1 MYTVSIEVN
10 EPQITASTTE
20 ANITVSSDNSLFTVT
35 NQVSNFTVVNNS
47 PEITFTADGGNGFD
61 FTSKYRG
68 EWVSGTSYTRND
80 VVRYAYSTY
89 ISNID
94 WGDVYSSSTP
104 PPEDTGHW
112 ELFIYNE
119 WPMASLTV
127 NGTSYL
133 NGYVVVTGPE
143 LINNNLLTTNRLV
156 SSSTAT
162 FGGNIS
168 VAATITNIGG
178 SINNIGGSI
187 LGVTN
192 VGVRGTVTATNL
204 TIGARPYPHEPTR
217 DGPGTF
223 TVNGIQYPRNP
234 GIYGQ
239 VLYTNGDDRAA
250 WVNLGELVLWDLS
263 SDLLTNGFNIV
274 SGQGFYYP
282 YTTPQIT
289 IGQGPVEQGDN
300 PAAFRQYI
308 KLNESNDTTQGGIEI
323 KGNTLFKDS
332 QLNIEN
338 GIIVRGSTID
348 EPYDQTA
355 ISVTGNI
362 LVSNSI
368 TTRGLITDSL
378 ESGSASSCTP
388 PNESPSSDYLK
399 INGRITGGLIINVNP
414 TEAFPGR
421 VPGLTGFINPTGA
434 TANIPVLPG
443 FIFPDGSIL
452 TSTNNLSFTLPIA
465 SASVLGGIKV
475 GANLSINSS
484 TGVLSATATLTTA
497 TTSTLGGIVVGDYL
511 SINSSTGV
519 LSVNTASL
527 ASLSYVL
534 PIATESVL
542 GGVTVGTTLNI
553 NTTTGL
559 LNVDTATSSTI
570 GVVVPGDFLTI
581 NGSGRISVDADA
593 LLEYVTTGSVGIA
606 TTTTLGLVKI
616 GDTLNINTTT
626 GVLNADIATTASVGL
641 VRIGN
646 GINVTTTGTISIA
659 GPLGASGLTGD
670 LYTNGYRIRNGNSK
684 IFIEN
689 SSTTLETDRTVLGND
704 IYNSFLQVSQIY
716 NYSGTGPP
724 FFPAGVQYQDST
736 VQRTAWRGYDQGLI

>member
-89 ISNID
+89 ISNIQ

-112 ELFIYNE
+112 ELFINNE
-119 WPMASLTV
+119 WPMSSLTV

-133 NGYVVVTGPE
+133 NGYVVVTGAE
-143 LINNNLLTTNRLV
+143 LINNNLLTTNSLV
-156 SSSTAT
+156 SNSTAT
-162 FGGNIS
+162 FGANIS
-168 VAATITNIGG
+168 VGGNITNIGG
-178 SINNIGGSI
+178 NITNIAGSI

-204 TIGARPYPHEPTR
+204 TIGARPYPHEPAR

-223 TVNGIQYPRNP
+223 IVNGIQYPRNP

-263 SDLLTNGFNIV
+263 SDLKTNGFNIV
-274 SGQGFYYP
+274 TGQGFYAP
-282 YTTPQIT
+282 YTTPQLT
-289 IGQGPVEQGDN
+289 IGAGPVDQGDIPVLLN
-300 PAAFRQYI
+300 SYV
-308 KLNESNDTTQGGIEI
+308 KLKETTYTNLGQIEI
-323 KGNTLFKDS
+323 KGSTEFLNDTSYGGPIQAKYTDAGGLPGLIVDGHTQLDGNLSVGAHVAFTGTSFTVDGQMSFNGVLNTSLKLQSDP
-332 QLNIEN
+332 
-338 GIIVRGSTID
+338 GIIGYFAAVPADAGHC
-348 EPYDQTA
+348 
-355 ISVTGNI
+355 ISV
-362 LVSNSI
+362 S
-368 TTRGLITDSL
+368 
-378 ESGSASSCTP
+378 
-388 PNESPSSDYLK
+388 
-399 INGRITGGLIINVNP
+399 
-414 TEAFPGR
+414 
-421 VPGLTGFINPTGA
+421 
-434 TANIPVLPG
+434 PG
-443 FIFPDGSIL
+443 FKFPDGSIL

-465 SASVLGGIKV
+465 SESVLGGIKV

-527 ASLSYVL
+527 AGLSYVL

-626 GVLNADIATTASVGL
+626 GILNADIATTASVGL

-646 GINVTTTGTISIA
+646 GINVTDTGTISIA

-736 VQRTAWRGYDQGLI
+736 IQRTAWRGYDQGLI